1 MQLDLLVDGG
11 WQHLDLV
18 VRGRGSI
25 GKARYGADRSVRRLL
40 VGRKTRNGVFSAAPR
55 QKGAKNAK
63 KEESESFLKQK
74 VKRLCKKEQQGVGS
88 SA

>member
-18 VRGRGSI
+18 VRAGDPLARRDTGLTGACAGCWWAGR
-25 GKARYGADRSVRRLL
+25 REMECFQLH
-40 VGRKTRNGVFSAAPR
+40 R